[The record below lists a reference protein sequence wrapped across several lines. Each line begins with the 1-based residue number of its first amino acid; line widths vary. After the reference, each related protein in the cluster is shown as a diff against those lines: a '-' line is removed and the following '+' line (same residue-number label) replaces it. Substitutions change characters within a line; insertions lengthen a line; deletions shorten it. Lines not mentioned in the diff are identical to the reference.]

1 MKKVISKVMTAV
13 LLTTMVSIPIY
24 KNAYA
29 ETQATTTITA
39 ETEEKSSVSESI
51 FKTANYYASQ
61 ESLSEWQIPAMVR
74 TGKIT
79 EAQKEKALEKVK
91 ENIQNGYEYSSQM
104 AKDIFV
110 LSALGENPQEF
121 CDYDLVN
128 EMIKKGDYI
137 GSNNYEVWI
146 LSAAS
151 KGNYTID
158 DDNKEKLETI
168 YEDILACQSED
179 GGFAYYP
186 GGSWIDV
193 DMTGMA
199 LYAIASYGKNDDKTL
214 EAINKAKDYINNNK
228 DAEGKFS
235 NSNTTAMAIL
245 GLSSIGE
252 DVSSLVEDI
261 LTYQMED
268 GQFKWMHEEAEGN
281 YLATEQD
288 FYALVQSEAA
298 KNGADLFDFRNDWKL
313 EETPTIITPPEE
325 EKPSEDVNS
334 ETKTPET
341 VTPETTTPETTT
353 PNEEENSNGNNIS
366 QNDTNKNNTSNNNG
380 SPVDKT
386 SSSTKTGDNNNVGL
400 FFGISLISILGLA
413 ILTPKKKERGNG
425 ER

>member
-1 MKKVISKVMTAV
+1 MKKVISKVMAAV
-13 LLTTMVSIPIY
+13 LVTTMVSAPIY
-24 KNAYA
+24 KSVYA
-29 ETQATTTITA
+29 ETQTMSTITA
-39 ETEEKSSVSESI
+39 ETEKLSVAESI
-51 FKTANYYASQ
+51 FKTANYYATQ

-79 EAQKEKALEKVK
+79 EVQKEKALEKVK

-128 EMIKKGDYI
+128 EMIEKGDYI
-137 GSNNYEVWI
+137 GSCNYEVWI

-228 DAEGKFS
+228 DAEGKFN

-252 DVSSLVEDI
+252 DVSYLVEDI

-268 GQFKWMHEEAEGN
+268 GQFKWMHEEEGN

-313 EETPTIITPPEE
+313 EENPIIITPPEE
-325 EKPSEDVNS
+325 EKPSEDINS

-341 VTPETTTPETTT
+341 VTPETTTP
-353 PNEEENSNGNNIS
+353 NKEENSKGDDKVQNNNS
-366 QNDTNKNNTSNNNG
+366 SNNSSAINNN
-380 SPVDKT
+380 
-386 SSSTKTGDNNNVGL
+386 SSSTKTGDNNNAGL

-413 ILTPKKKERGNG
+413 ILAPKKKERGNG

>member
-1 MKKVISKVMTAV
+1 MKKVISKVMAAV
-13 LLTTMVSIPIY
+13 LVTTMVSAPIY
-24 KNAYA
+24 KSVYA
-29 ETQATTTITA
+29 ETQTMSTITA
-39 ETEEKSSVSESI
+39 ETEKLSVAESI
-51 FKTANYYASQ
+51 FKTANYYATQ

-79 EAQKEKALEKVK
+79 EVQKEKALEKVK

-128 EMIKKGDYI
+128 EMIEKGDYI
-137 GSNNYEVWI
+137 GSCNYEVWI

-228 DAEGKFS
+228 DAEGKFN

-252 DVSSLVEDI
+252 DVSYLVEDI

-268 GQFKWMHEEAEGN
+268 GQFKWMHEEEEGN

-313 EETPTIITPPEE
+313 EENPIIITPPEE
-325 EKPSEDVNS
+325 EKPSEDINS

-341 VTPETTTPETTT
+341 VTPETTTP
-353 PNEEENSNGNNIS
+353 NKEENSKGDDKVQNNNS
-366 QNDTNKNNTSNNNG
+366 SNNSSAINNN
-380 SPVDKT
+380 
-386 SSSTKTGDNNNVGL
+386 SSSTKTGDNNNAGL

-413 ILTPKKKERGNG
+413 ILAPKKKERGNG

>member
-1 MKKVISKVMTAV
+1 MKKVISKVMAAV
-13 LLTTMVSIPIY
+13 LVTTMVSAPIY
-24 KNAYA
+24 KNVYA
-29 ETQATTTITA
+29 ETQTMSTITA
-39 ETEEKSSVSESI
+39 ETEKSSVSESI

-128 EMIKKGDYI
+128 EMIGKGDYI
-137 GSNNYEVWI
+137 GSCNYEVWI

-168 YEDILACQSED
+168 YQDILACQSED

-228 DAEGKFS
+228 DEEGKFN

-341 VTPETTTPETTT
+341 VTPETTTP
-353 PNEEENSNGNNIS
+353 NEEENSNGNNTS

-386 SSSTKTGDNNNVGL
+386 SSSTKTGDNNNAGL
-400 FFGISLISILGLA
+400 YFGISLISILGLA
-413 ILTPKKKERGNG
+413 ILAPKKKERGNG

>member
-1 MKKVISKVMTAV
+1 VKKIISKVMAAALISTMISAPVYKNVYADTAEA
-13 LLTTMVSIPIY
+13 VSILETA
-24 KNAYA
+24 NA
-29 ETQATTTITA
+29 EQLVLS
-39 ETEEKSSVSESI
+39 KSI
-51 FKTANYYASQ
+51 FKTADYYATQ
-61 ESLSEWQIPAMVR
+61 ESLGEWQIPAMVR

-79 EAQKEKALEKVK
+79 ETQKEKALEKVK
-91 ENIQNGYEYSSQM
+91 GNIQNGYEYSSQM

-121 CDYDLVN
+121 CNYDLVN
-128 EMIKKGDYI
+128 EMLGKGDYI
-137 GSNNYEVWI
+137 GSCNYEVWI
-146 LSAAS
+146 LSAAT

-158 DDNKEKLETI
+158 EDNKVILETI
-168 YEDILACQSED
+168 YEDILACQNEN

-193 DMTGMA
+193 DITGMA
-199 LYAIASYGKNDDKTL
+199 LYALSSYNNDDKTL
-214 EAINKAKDYINNNK
+214 EAINKAKDYINSSK

-245 GLSSIGE
+245 GLSSVGE

-298 KNGADLFDFRNDWKL
+298 KNGADLFDFRNDWKM
-313 EETPTIITPPEE
+313 EETKE
-325 EKPSEDVNS
+325 PSEDVDS

-341 VTPETTTPETTT
+341 VTLETTTPETNT
-353 PNEEENSNGNNIS
+353 PNEEENSNGNNTN
-366 QNDTNKNNTSNNNG
+366 QNNTNKNNTSSTNNV
-380 SPVDKT
+380 SSVDKT
-386 SSSTKTGDNNNVGL
+386 SSATKTGDNNNVGL
-400 FFGISLISILGLA
+400 FFGMSLISMLGLA
-413 ILTPKKKERGNG
+413 ILSPKKKERGNG
-425 ER
+425 EK

>member
-1 MKKVISKVMTAV
+1 MKKIISKVMAAALISTMISAPVYKNVYADTAEA
-13 LLTTMVSIPIY
+13 VSILETA
-24 KNAYA
+24 NA
-29 ETQATTTITA
+29 EQLVLS
-39 ETEEKSSVSESI
+39 KSI
-51 FKTANYYASQ
+51 FKTADYYATQ
-61 ESLSEWQIPAMVR
+61 ESLGEWQIPAMVR

-91 ENIQNGYEYSSQM
+91 VNIQNGYEYSSQM

-121 CDYDLVN
+121 CNYDLVN
-128 EMIKKGDYI
+128 EMLGKGDYI
-137 GSNNYEVWI
+137 GSCNYEVWI
-146 LSAAS
+146 LSAAT

-158 DDNKEKLETI
+158 EGNKVILETI
-168 YEDILACQSED
+168 YEDILACQNEN

-193 DMTGMA
+193 DITGMA
-199 LYAIASYGKNDDKTL
+199 LYALSSYNNDDKTL
-214 EAINKAKDYINNNK
+214 EAINKAKDYINSSK

-245 GLSSIGE
+245 GLSSVGE

-298 KNGADLFDFRNDWKL
+298 KNGADLFDFRNDWKM
-313 EETPTIITPPEE
+313 EETKE
-325 EKPSEDVNS
+325 PSEDVDS

-341 VTPETTTPETTT
+341 VTLETTTPETNT
-353 PNEEENSNGNNIS
+353 PNEEENSNGNNTN
-366 QNDTNKNNTSNNNG
+366 QNNTNKNNTSSTNNG
-380 SPVDKT
+380 SSVDKT
-386 SSSTKTGDNNNVGL
+386 SSATKTGDNNNVGL
-400 FFGISLISILGLA
+400 FFGMSLISMLGLA
-413 ILTPKKKERGNG
+413 ILSPKKKERGNG
-425 ER
+425 EK

>member
-1 MKKVISKVMTAV
+1 MKKVISKVMAAV
-13 LLTTMVSIPIY
+13 LVTTMVSAPIY
-24 KNAYA
+24 KSVYA
-29 ETQATTTITA
+29 ETQTMSTITA
-39 ETEEKSSVSESI
+39 ETEKSSVSESI

-91 ENIQNGYEYSSQM
+91 ENIQNGYQYSSQM

-128 EMIKKGDYI
+128 EMIGKGDYI

-151 KGNYTID
+151 KGNYTIS

-168 YEDILACQSED
+168 YEDILACQNEN

-186 GGSWIDV
+186 GGDWIDV

-228 DAEGKFS
+228 DAEGKFN

-245 GLSSIGE
+245 GLSSIEE

-268 GQFKWMHEEAEGN
+268 GQFKWMHEETEGN

-313 EETPTIITPPEE
+313 EENPAIITPPEE
-325 EKPSEDVNS
+325 EKPSEDVES

-341 VTPETTTPETTT
+341 VTPETTTPEITT
-353 PNEEENSNGNNIS
+353 PNEEKNSNGNNTS
-366 QNDTNKNNTSNNNG
+366 QNDTNKNNTSNN
-380 SPVDKT
+380 SSSVDKT
-386 SSSTKTGDNNNVGL
+386 GSSTKTKDNNNLGL
-400 FFGISLISILGLA
+400 FFGMSLISMLGLA
-413 ILTPKKKERGNG
+413 IVASKKKERGNG

>member
-1 MKKVISKVMTAV
+1 MKKIISKVMAAALISTMISAPVYKNVYADTAEA
-13 LLTTMVSIPIY
+13 VSILETA
-24 KNAYA
+24 NA
-29 ETQATTTITA
+29 EQLVLS
-39 ETEEKSSVSESI
+39 KSI
-51 FKTANYYASQ
+51 FKTADYYATQ
-61 ESLSEWQIPAMVR
+61 ESLGEWQIPAMVR

-91 ENIQNGYEYSSQM
+91 GNIQNGYEYSSQM

-121 CDYDLVN
+121 CNYDLVN
-128 EMIKKGDYI
+128 EMLGKGDYI
-137 GSNNYEVWI
+137 GSCNYEVWI
-146 LSAAS
+146 LSAAT

-158 DDNKEKLETI
+158 EDNKVILETI
-168 YEDILACQSED
+168 YEDILACQNEN

-186 GGSWIDV
+186 GGSWMDV
-193 DMTGMA
+193 DITGMA
-199 LYAIASYGKNDDKTL
+199 LYALSSYNNDDKTL
-214 EAINKAKDYINNNK
+214 EAINKAKDYINSSK

-245 GLSSIGE
+245 GLSSVGE

-298 KNGADLFDFRNDWKL
+298 KNGADLFDFRNDWKM
-313 EETPTIITPPEE
+313 EETKE
-325 EKPSEDVNS
+325 PSEDVDS

-341 VTPETTTPETTT
+341 VTLETTTPETNT
-353 PNEEENSNGNNIS
+353 PNEEENSNGNNTN
-366 QNDTNKNNTSNNNG
+366 QNNTNKNNTSSTNNV
-380 SPVDKT
+380 SSVDKT
-386 SSSTKTGDNNNVGL
+386 SSATKTGDNNNVGL
-400 FFGISLISILGLA
+400 FFGMSLISMLGLA
-413 ILTPKKKERGNG
+413 ILSPKKKERGNG
-425 ER
+425 EK

>member
-1 MKKVISKVMTAV
+1 MKKVISKVMVAV
-13 LLTTMVSIPIY
+13 LVTTMVSAPIY
-24 KNAYA
+24 KNVYA
-29 ETQATTTITA
+29 ETQTMSTITA
-39 ETEEKSSVSESI
+39 ETEKSSVAESI
-51 FKTANYYASQ
+51 FKTANYYAAQ

-79 EAQKEKALEKVK
+79 EVQKEKALEKVK

-128 EMIKKGDYI
+128 EMIGKGDYI
-137 GSNNYEVWI
+137 GSCNYEVWI

-214 EAINKAKDYINNNK
+214 EVINKAKDYINNNK
-228 DAEGKFS
+228 DAEGKFN

-268 GQFKWMHEEAEGN
+268 GQFKWIHEEAEGN

-325 EKPSEDVNS
+325 EKPSEDVSS

-341 VTPETTTPETTT
+341 VTPETTTP
-353 PNEEENSNGNNIS
+353 NKEENSKGDDKVQNNNS
-366 QNDTNKNNTSNNNG
+366 SNNSSAINN
-380 SPVDKT
+380 S
-386 SSSTKTGDNNNVGL
+386 SSSTKTGDNNNAGL
-400 FFGISLISILGLA
+400 FFGISLISMLGLA
-413 ILTPKKKERGNG
+413 ILAPKKKERGNG

>member
-1 MKKVISKVMTAV
+1 MKKVISKVMVAV
-13 LLTTMVSIPIY
+13 LVTTMVSAPIY
-24 KNAYA
+24 KSVYA
-29 ETQATTTITA
+29 ETQTMSTITA
-39 ETEEKSSVSESI
+39 ETEKSSVSESI
-51 FKTANYYASQ
+51 FKTANYYATQ

-79 EAQKEKALEKVK
+79 EVQKEKALEKVK

-128 EMIKKGDYI
+128 EMIEKGDYI
-137 GSNNYEVWI
+137 GSCNYEVWI

-228 DAEGKFS
+228 DAEGKFN

-268 GQFKWMHEEAEGN
+268 GQFKWIHEEAEGN

-298 KNGADLFDFRNDWKL
+298 KNGADLFDFRNEWKL
-313 EETPTIITPPEE
+313 EENPTIITPPEE
-325 EKPSEDVNS
+325 EKPSEDVES

-341 VTPETTTPETTT
+341 VTPETTTPETTI
-353 PNEEENSNGNNIS
+353 PNEEKNSNGNNTS
-366 QNDTNKNNTSNNNG
+366 QNDTNKNNTSNNG
-380 SPVDKT
+380 SSVDKT
-386 SSSTKTGDNNNVGL
+386 GSSTKTKDNNNLGL
-400 FFGISLISILGLA
+400 FFGMSLISMLGLA
-413 ILTPKKKERGNG
+413 IVASKKKERGNG

>member
-1 MKKVISKVMTAV
+1 MKKIISKVMAAALISTMISAPVYKNVYADTAEA
-13 LLTTMVSIPIY
+13 VSILETA
-24 KNAYA
+24 NA
-29 ETQATTTITA
+29 EQLVLS
-39 ETEEKSSVSESI
+39 KSI
-51 FKTANYYASQ
+51 FKTADYYATQ
-61 ESLSEWQIPAMVR
+61 ESLGEWQIPAMVR

-91 ENIQNGYEYSSQM
+91 GNIQNGYEYSSQM

-121 CDYDLVN
+121 CNYDLVN
-128 EMIKKGDYI
+128 EMLGKGDYI
-137 GSNNYEVWI
+137 GSCNYEVWI
-146 LSAAS
+146 LSAAT

-158 DDNKEKLETI
+158 EDNKVILETI
-168 YEDILACQSED
+168 YEDILACQNEN

-193 DMTGMA
+193 DITGMA
-199 LYAIASYGKNDDKTL
+199 LYALSSYNNDDKTL
-214 EAINKAKDYINNNK
+214 EAINKAKDYINSSK

-245 GLSSIGE
+245 GLSSVGE

-298 KNGADLFDFRNDWKL
+298 KNGADLFDFRNDWKM
-313 EETPTIITPPEE
+313 EETKE
-325 EKPSEDVNS
+325 PSEDVDS

-341 VTPETTTPETTT
+341 VTLETTTPETNT
-353 PNEEENSNGNNIS
+353 PNEEENSNGNNTN
-366 QNDTNKNNTSNNNG
+366 QNNTNKNNTSSTNNG
-380 SPVDKT
+380 SSVDKT
-386 SSSTKTGDNNNVGL
+386 SSATKTGDNNNVGL
-400 FFGISLISILGLA
+400 FFGMSLISMLGLA
-413 ILTPKKKERGNG
+413 ILSPKKKERGNG
-425 ER
+425 EK

>member
-1 MKKVISKVMTAV
+1 MKKVISKVMVAV
-13 LLTTMVSIPIY
+13 LVTTMVSAPIY
-24 KNAYA
+24 KSVYA
-29 ETQATTTITA
+29 ETQTTSTITA
-39 ETEEKSSVSESI
+39 TTEKSSVSESI
-51 FKTANYYASQ
+51 FKTSNYYASQ

-91 ENIQNGYEYSSQM
+91 ENIQNGYQYSTQM
-104 AKDIFV
+104 AKDILV

-128 EMIKKGDYI
+128 EMLKKGDYI

-146 LSAAS
+146 LSAAV
-151 KGNYTID
+151 KGNYTIE

-168 YEDILACQSED
+168 YQDILSCQNED

-214 EAINKAKDYINNNK
+214 EAINKAKEYINNNK
-228 DAEGKFS
+228 DAEGKFN

-245 GLSSIGE
+245 GLSSVGE

-268 GQFKWMHEEAEGN
+268 GQFKWIHEEAEGN
-281 YLATEQD
+281 YLATEQA

-313 EETPTIITPPEE
+313 EENPTIITPPEE
-325 EKPSEDVNS
+325 EKPSEDVES

-341 VTPETTTPETTT
+341 VTPETTTPETTI
-353 PNEEENSNGNNIS
+353 PNEEENSNGNNTS

-380 SPVDKT
+380 SSVDK
-386 SSSTKTGDNNNVGL
+386 SGSSTKTKDNNNVGL
-400 FFGISLISILGLA
+400 FFGISLISMLGLA
-413 ILTPKKKERGNG
+413 IVAPKKKERGNG

>member
-1 MKKVISKVMTAV
+1 MKKVISKVMVAA
-13 LLTTMVSIPIY
+13 LISTMISAPVY
-24 KNAYA
+24 KNVYA
-29 ETQATTTITA
+29 DTTAQTISASETANA
-39 ETEEKSSVSESI
+39 EQSIVTESI
-51 FKTANYYASQ
+51 FKTADYYAKQ
-61 ESLSEWQIPAMVR
+61 ESLGEWQIPAMVR

-91 ENIQNGYEYSSQM
+91 ENIQNGYEYSTQM
-104 AKDIFV
+104 AKDILV

-121 CDYDLVN
+121 CNYDLVN
-128 EMIKKGDYI
+128 EMLEKGDYI
-137 GSNNYEVWI
+137 GSCNYEVWI
-146 LSAAS
+146 LSAAT

-158 DDNKEKLETI
+158 EGNKEILNRI
-168 YEDILACQSED
+168 YEDILACQNEN

-186 GGSWIDV
+186 GGDWIDV

-199 LYAIASYGKNDDKTL
+199 LYALSSYNDEKTL
-214 EAINKAKDYINNNK
+214 EVINKAKDYINSSK

-252 DVSSLVEDI
+252 DVSTLVEDI

-281 YLATEQD
+281 SLATEQD

-298 KNGADLFDFRNDWKL
+298 KNGADLFDFRNDWKM
-313 EETPTIITPPEE
+313 EEVKE
-325 EKPSEDVNS
+325 PSKDVDS

-353 PNEEENSNGNNIS
+353 PNEEENSNGNN
-366 QNDTNKNNTSNNNG
+366 TNKNNPSPNN
-380 SPVDKT
+380 SSSVDKT
-386 SSSTKTGDNNNVGL
+386 GSSTKTGDNNNINL
-400 FFGISLISILGLA
+400 FFKMSLISMLGLA
-413 ILTPKKKERGNG
+413 IVAPKKKERGNG

>member
-1 MKKVISKVMTAV
+1 MKKIISKVMAAALISTMISAPVYKNVYADTAEA
-13 LLTTMVSIPIY
+13 VSILETA
-24 KNAYA
+24 NA
-29 ETQATTTITA
+29 EQLVLS
-39 ETEEKSSVSESI
+39 KSI
-51 FKTANYYASQ
+51 FKTADYYATQ
-61 ESLSEWQIPAMVR
+61 ESLGEWQIPAMVR

-91 ENIQNGYEYSSQM
+91 GNIQNGYEYSSQM

-121 CDYDLVN
+121 CNYDLVN
-128 EMIKKGDYI
+128 EMLGKGDYI
-137 GSNNYEVWI
+137 GSCNYEVWI
-146 LSAAS
+146 LSAAT

-158 DDNKEKLETI
+158 EDNKVILETI
-168 YEDILACQSED
+168 YEDILACQNEN

-193 DMTGMA
+193 DITGMA
-199 LYAIASYGKNDDKTL
+199 LYALSSYNNDDKTL
-214 EAINKAKDYINNNK
+214 EVINKAKDYINSSK

-245 GLSSIGE
+245 GLSSVGE

-298 KNGADLFDFRNDWKL
+298 KNGADLFDFRNDWKM
-313 EETPTIITPPEE
+313 EETKE
-325 EKPSEDVNS
+325 PSEDVDS

-341 VTPETTTPETTT
+341 VTLETTTPETNT
-353 PNEEENSNGNNIS
+353 PNEEENSNGNNTN
-366 QNDTNKNNTSNNNG
+366 QNNTNKNNTSSTNNG
-380 SPVDKT
+380 SSVDKT
-386 SSSTKTGDNNNVGL
+386 SSATKTGDNNNVGL
-400 FFGISLISILGLA
+400 FFGMSLISMLGLA
-413 ILTPKKKERGNG
+413 ILSPKKKERGNG
-425 ER
+425 EK

>member
-1 MKKVISKVMTAV
+1 MKKVISKVMAAA
-13 LLTTMVSIPIY
+13 LISTMISAPVY
-24 KNAYA
+24 KNVYA
-29 ETQATTTITA
+29 DTTAQTISASETANA
-39 ETEEKSSVSESI
+39 EQSIVTESI
-51 FKTANYYASQ
+51 FKTADYYAKQ
-61 ESLSEWQIPAMVR
+61 ESLGEWQIPAMVR

-91 ENIQNGYEYSSQM
+91 ENIQNGYEYSTQM
-104 AKDIFV
+104 AKDILV

-121 CDYDLVN
+121 CNYDLVN
-128 EMIKKGDYI
+128 EMLEKGDYI
-137 GSNNYEVWI
+137 GSCNYEVWI
-146 LSAAS
+146 LSAAT

-158 DDNKEKLETI
+158 EGNKEILNRI
-168 YEDILACQSED
+168 YEDILACQNEN

-186 GGSWIDV
+186 GGDWIDV

-199 LYAIASYGKNDDKTL
+199 LYALSSYNDEKTL
-214 EAINKAKDYINNNK
+214 EVINKAKDYINSSK

-235 NSNTTAMAIL
+235 NSNTTAMAML

-252 DVSSLVEDI
+252 DVSTLVEDI

-281 YLATEQD
+281 SLATEQD

-298 KNGADLFDFRNDWKL
+298 KNGADLFDFRNDWKM
-313 EETPTIITPPEE
+313 EEVKE
-325 EKPSEDVNS
+325 PSKDVDS

-353 PNEEENSNGNNIS
+353 PNEEENSNGNN
-366 QNDTNKNNTSNNNG
+366 TNKNNPSPNN
-380 SPVDKT
+380 SSSVDKT
-386 SSSTKTGDNNNVGL
+386 GSSTKTGDNNNINL
-400 FFGISLISILGLA
+400 FFKMSLISMLGLA
-413 ILTPKKKERGNG
+413 IVAPKKKERGNG

>member
-1 MKKVISKVMTAV
+1 MKKVISKVMAAA
-13 LLTTMVSIPIY
+13 LISTMISAPVY
-24 KNAYA
+24 KNVYA
-29 ETQATTTITA
+29 DTTAQTISASETANA
-39 ETEEKSSVSESI
+39 EQSIVTESI
-51 FKTANYYASQ
+51 FKTADYYAKQ
-61 ESLSEWQIPAMVR
+61 EGLGEWQIPAMVR

-91 ENIQNGYEYSSQM
+91 ENIQNGYEYSTQM
-104 AKDIFV
+104 AKDILV

-121 CDYDLVN
+121 CNYDLVN
-128 EMIKKGDYI
+128 EMLEKGDYI
-137 GSNNYEVWI
+137 GSCNYEVWI
-146 LSAAS
+146 LSAAT

-158 DDNKEKLETI
+158 EGNKEILNRI
-168 YEDILACQSED
+168 YEDILACQNEN

-186 GGSWIDV
+186 GGDWIDV

-199 LYAIASYGKNDDKTL
+199 LYALSSYNNDEKTL
-214 EAINKAKDYINNNK
+214 EVINKAKDYINSSK

-281 YLATEQD
+281 SLATEQD
-288 FYALVQSEAA
+288 
-298 KNGADLFDFRNDWKL
+298 LFDYRNDWKM
-313 EETPTIITPPEE
+313 EGVKE
-325 EKPSEDVNS
+325 PSKDVDS

-341 VTPETTTPETTT
+341 VTPETTT
-353 PNEEENSNGNNIS
+353 PNEEENSNGNN
-366 QNDTNKNNTSNNNG
+366 TNKNNPSPNN
-380 SPVDKT
+380 SSSVDKT
-386 SSSTKTGDNNNVGL
+386 GSSTKTGDNNNINL
-400 FFGISLISILGLA
+400 FFKMSLISMLGLA
-413 ILTPKKKERGNG
+413 IVAPKKKERGNG

>member
-1 MKKVISKVMTAV
+1 MKKIISKVMAAV
-13 LLTTMVSIPIY
+13 LISTMISAPVYKNVYADTAEAVSILETA
-24 KNAYA
+24 NA
-29 ETQATTTITA
+29 EQLVLS
-39 ETEEKSSVSESI
+39 KSI
-51 FKTANYYASQ
+51 FKTADYYATQ
-61 ESLSEWQIPAMVR
+61 ESLGEWQIPAMVR

-91 ENIQNGYEYSSQM
+91 GNIQNGYEYSSQM

-121 CDYDLVN
+121 CNYDLVN
-128 EMIKKGDYI
+128 EMLGKGDYI
-137 GSNNYEVWI
+137 GSCNYEVWI
-146 LSAAS
+146 LSAAT

-158 DDNKEKLETI
+158 EGNKVILETI
-168 YEDILACQSED
+168 YEDILACQNEN

-193 DMTGMA
+193 DITGMA
-199 LYAIASYGKNDDKTL
+199 LYALSSYNNDDKTL
-214 EAINKAKDYINNNK
+214 EAINKAKDYINSSK

-245 GLSSIGE
+245 GLSSVGE

-298 KNGADLFDFRNDWKL
+298 KNGADLFDFRNDWKM
-313 EETPTIITPPEE
+313 EETKE
-325 EKPSEDVNS
+325 PSEDVDS

-341 VTPETTTPETTT
+341 VTLETTTPETNT
-353 PNEEENSNGNNIS
+353 PNEEENSNGNNTN
-366 QNDTNKNNTSNNNG
+366 QNNTNKNNTSSTNNG
-380 SPVDKT
+380 SSVDKT
-386 SSSTKTGDNNNVGL
+386 SSATKTGDNNNVGL
-400 FFGISLISILGLA
+400 FFGMSLISMLGLA
-413 ILTPKKKERGNG
+413 ILSPKKKERGNG
-425 ER
+425 EK

>member
-1 MKKVISKVMTAV
+1 MKKIISKVMAAALISTMISAPVYKNVYADTAEA
-13 LLTTMVSIPIY
+13 VSILETA
-24 KNAYA
+24 NA
-29 ETQATTTITA
+29 EQLVLS
-39 ETEEKSSVSESI
+39 KSI
-51 FKTANYYASQ
+51 FKTADYYATQ
-61 ESLSEWQIPAMVR
+61 ESLGEWQIPAMVR

-79 EAQKEKALEKVK
+79 ETQKEKALEKVK
-91 ENIQNGYEYSSQM
+91 GNIQNGYEYSSQM

-121 CDYDLVN
+121 CNYDLVN
-128 EMIKKGDYI
+128 EMLGKGDYI
-137 GSNNYEVWI
+137 GSCNYEVWI
-146 LSAAS
+146 LSAAT

-158 DDNKEKLETI
+158 EDNKVILETI
-168 YEDILACQSED
+168 YEDILACQNEN

-193 DMTGMA
+193 DITGMA
-199 LYAIASYGKNDDKTL
+199 LYALSSYNNDDKTL
-214 EAINKAKDYINNNK
+214 EAINKAKDYINSSK

-245 GLSSIGE
+245 GLSSVGE

-298 KNGADLFDFRNDWKL
+298 KNGADLFDFRNDWKMK
-313 EETPTIITPPEE
+313 ETKE
-325 EKPSEDVNS
+325 PSEDVDS

-341 VTPETTTPETTT
+341 VTLETTTPETNT
-353 PNEEENSNGNNIS
+353 PNEEENSNGNNTN
-366 QNDTNKNNTSNNNG
+366 QNNTNKNNTSSTNNV
-380 SPVDKT
+380 SSVDKT
-386 SSSTKTGDNNNVGL
+386 SSATKTGDNNNVGL
-400 FFGISLISILGLA
+400 FFGMSLISMLGLA
-413 ILTPKKKERGNG
+413 ILSPKKKERGNG
-425 ER
+425 EK

>member
-1 MKKVISKVMTAV
+1 MKKIISKVMAAALISTMISAPVYKNVYADTAEA
-13 LLTTMVSIPIY
+13 VSILETA
-24 KNAYA
+24 NAD
-29 ETQATTTITA
+29 QLVLS
-39 ETEEKSSVSESI
+39 KSI
-51 FKTANYYASQ
+51 FKTADYYATQ
-61 ESLSEWQIPAMVR
+61 ESLGEWQIPAMVR

-91 ENIQNGYEYSSQM
+91 VNIQNGYEYSSQM

-121 CDYDLVN
+121 CNYDLVN
-128 EMIKKGDYI
+128 EMLGKGDYI
-137 GSNNYEVWI
+137 GSCNYEVWI
-146 LSAAS
+146 LSAAT

-158 DDNKEKLETI
+158 EGNKVILETI
-168 YEDILACQSED
+168 YEDILACQNEN

-193 DMTGMA
+193 DITGMA
-199 LYAIASYGKNDDKTL
+199 LYALSSYNNDDKTL
-214 EAINKAKDYINNNK
+214 EAINKAKDYINSSK

-245 GLSSIGE
+245 GLSSVGE

-298 KNGADLFDFRNDWKL
+298 KNGADLFDFRNDWKM
-313 EETPTIITPPEE
+313 EETKE
-325 EKPSEDVNS
+325 PSEDVDS

-341 VTPETTTPETTT
+341 VTLETTTPETNT
-353 PNEEENSNGNNIS
+353 PNEEENSNGNNTN
-366 QNDTNKNNTSNNNG
+366 QNNTNKNNTSSTNNG
-380 SPVDKT
+380 SSVDKT
-386 SSSTKTGDNNNVGL
+386 SSATKTGDNNNVGL
-400 FFGISLISILGLA
+400 FFGMSLISMLGLA
-413 ILTPKKKERGNG
+413 ILSPKKKERGNG
-425 ER
+425 EK

>member
-1 MKKVISKVMTAV
+1 MKKVISKVMAAA
-13 LLTTMVSIPIY
+13 LISTMISAPVY
-24 KNAYA
+24 KNVYA
-29 ETQATTTITA
+29 DTTAQTISASETANA
-39 ETEEKSSVSESI
+39 EQSIVTESI
-51 FKTANYYASQ
+51 FKTADYYAKQ
-61 ESLSEWQIPAMVR
+61 EGLGEWQIPAMVR

-91 ENIQNGYEYSSQM
+91 ENIQKGYEYSTQM
-104 AKDIFV
+104 AKDILV

-121 CDYDLVN
+121 CNYDLVN
-128 EMIKKGDYI
+128 EMLEKGDYI
-137 GSNNYEVWI
+137 GSCNYEVWI
-146 LSAAS
+146 LSAAT
-151 KGNYTID
+151 KGNYTLGGKCIL
-158 DDNKEKLETI
+158 NIKEILNRI
-168 YEDILACQSED
+168 YEDILACQNEN

-186 GGSWIDV
+186 GGDWIDV

-199 LYAIASYGKNDDKTL
+199 LYALSSYNNDEKTL
-214 EAINKAKDYINNNK
+214 EVINKAKDYINSSK

-281 YLATEQD
+281 SLATEQD

-298 KNGADLFDFRNDWKL
+298 KNGADLFDFRNDWKM
-313 EETPTIITPPEE
+313 EGVKE
-325 EKPSEDVNS
+325 PSKDVDS

-341 VTPETTTPETTT
+341 VTPETTT
-353 PNEEENSNGNNIS
+353 PNEEENSNGNN
-366 QNDTNKNNTSNNNG
+366 TNKNNPSPNN
-380 SPVDKT
+380 SSSVDKT
-386 SSSTKTGDNNNVGL
+386 GSSTKTGDNNNINL
-400 FFGISLISILGLA
+400 FFKMSLISMLGLA
-413 ILTPKKKERGNG
+413 IVAPKKKERGNG

>member
-1 MKKVISKVMTAV
+1 MKKIISKVMAAALISTMISAPVYKNVYADTAEA
-13 LLTTMVSIPIY
+13 VSILETA
-24 KNAYA
+24 NA
-29 ETQATTTITA
+29 EQLVLS
-39 ETEEKSSVSESI
+39 KSI
-51 FKTANYYASQ
+51 FKTADYYATQ
-61 ESLSEWQIPAMVR
+61 ESLGEWQIPAMVR

-91 ENIQNGYEYSSQM
+91 GNIQNGYEYSSQM

-121 CDYDLVN
+121 CNYDLVN
-128 EMIKKGDYI
+128 EMLGKGDYI
-137 GSNNYEVWI
+137 GSCNYEVWI
-146 LSAAS
+146 LSAAT

-158 DDNKEKLETI
+158 EDNKVILETI
-168 YEDILACQSED
+168 YEDILACQNEN

-186 GGSWIDV
+186 GGSWMDV
-193 DMTGMA
+193 DITGMA
-199 LYAIASYGKNDDKTL
+199 LYALSSYNNDDKTL
-214 EAINKAKDYINNNK
+214 EAINKAKDYINSSK

-245 GLSSIGE
+245 GLSSVGE

-298 KNGADLFDFRNDWKL
+298 KNGADLFDFRNDWKM
-313 EETPTIITPPEE
+313 EETKE
-325 EKPSEDVNS
+325 PSEDVDS

-341 VTPETTTPETTT
+341 VTLETTTPETNT
-353 PNEEENSNGNNIS
+353 PNEEENSNGNNTN
-366 QNDTNKNNTSNNNG
+366 QNNTNKNNTSSTNNG
-380 SPVDKT
+380 SSVDKT
-386 SSSTKTGDNNNVGL
+386 SSATKTGDNNNVGL
-400 FFGISLISILGLA
+400 FFGMSLISMLGLA
-413 ILTPKKKERGNG
+413 ILSPKKKERGNG
-425 ER
+425 EK

>member
-1 MKKVISKVMTAV
+1 MKKIISKVMAAV
-13 LLTTMVSIPIY
+13 LITTMVSAPIY
-24 KNAYA
+24 KNVYA
-29 ETQATTTITA
+29 ETQTMSTITDEA
-39 ETEEKSSVSESI
+39 EKSSVSESI

-91 ENIQNGYEYSSQM
+91 ENILNGYEYSSQM

-128 EMIKKGDYI
+128 EMIEKGDYI

-146 LSAAS
+146 LSAAI

-168 YEDILACQSED
+168 YEDILACQNED

-252 DVSSLVEDI
+252 DVSNLVEDI

-298 KNGADLFDFRNDWKL
+298 KAGADLFDFRNDWKL
-313 EETPTIITPPEE
+313 EENPTIITPPEE

-341 VTPETTTPETTT
+341 TT
-353 PNEEENSNGNNIS
+353 PNKEENSNSNNTS
-366 QNDTNKNNTSNNNG
+366 KDDTNKDNTSSNNNG
-380 SPVDKT
+380 SSVDKT
-386 SSSTKTGDNNNVGL
+386 GSSTKTGDNNNINL
-400 FFGISLISILGLA
+400 FFGMSLISMLGLA
-413 ILTPKKKERGNG
+413 IVAPKKKERENG

>member
-1 MKKVISKVMTAV
+1 MKKIISKVMAAALISTMISAPVYKNVYADTAEA
-13 LLTTMVSIPIY
+13 VSILETA
-24 KNAYA
+24 NA
-29 ETQATTTITA
+29 EQLVLS
-39 ETEEKSSVSESI
+39 KSI
-51 FKTANYYASQ
+51 FKTADYYATQ
-61 ESLSEWQIPAMVR
+61 ESLGEWQIPAMVR

-79 EAQKEKALEKVK
+79 ETQKEKALEKVK
-91 ENIQNGYEYSSQM
+91 GNIQNGYEYSSQM

-121 CDYDLVN
+121 CNYDLVN
-128 EMIKKGDYI
+128 EMLGKGDYI
-137 GSNNYEVWI
+137 GSCNYEVWI
-146 LSAAS
+146 LSAAT

-158 DDNKEKLETI
+158 EDNKVILETI
-168 YEDILACQSED
+168 YEDILACQNEN

-193 DMTGMA
+193 DITGMA
-199 LYAIASYGKNDDKTL
+199 LYALSSYNNDDKTL
-214 EAINKAKDYINNNK
+214 EAINKAKDYINSSK

-245 GLSSIGE
+245 GLSSVGE

-298 KNGADLFDFRNDWKL
+298 KNGADLFDFRNDWKM
-313 EETPTIITPPEE
+313 EETKE
-325 EKPSEDVNS
+325 PSEDVDS

-341 VTPETTTPETTT
+341 VTLETTTPETNT
-353 PNEEENSNGNNIS
+353 PNEEENSNGNNTN
-366 QNDTNKNNTSNNNG
+366 QNNTNKNNTSSTNNV
-380 SPVDKT
+380 SSVDKT
-386 SSSTKTGDNNNVGL
+386 SSATKTGDNNNVGL
-400 FFGISLISILGLA
+400 FFGMSLISMLGLA
-413 ILTPKKKERGNG
+413 ILSPKKKERGNG
-425 ER
+425 EK

>member
-1 MKKVISKVMTAV
+1 MKKVISKVMAAA
-13 LLTTMVSIPIY
+13 LISTMISAPVY
-24 KNAYA
+24 KNVYA
-29 ETQATTTITA
+29 DTTAQTISASETANA
-39 ETEEKSSVSESI
+39 EQSIVTESI
-51 FKTANYYASQ
+51 FKTADYYAKQ
-61 ESLSEWQIPAMVR
+61 EGLGEWQIPAMVR

-91 ENIQNGYEYSSQM
+91 ENIQNGYGYSTQM
-104 AKDIFV
+104 AKDILV

-121 CDYDLVN
+121 CNYDLVN
-128 EMIKKGDYI
+128 EMLEKGDYI
-137 GSNNYEVWI
+137 GSCNYEVWI
-146 LSAAS
+146 LSAAT

-158 DDNKEKLETI
+158 EGNKEILNRI
-168 YEDILACQSED
+168 YEDILACQNEN

-186 GGSWIDV
+186 GGDWIDV

-199 LYAIASYGKNDDKTL
+199 LYALSSYNNDEKNL
-214 EAINKAKDYINNNK
+214 EVINKAKDYINSSK

-252 DVSSLVEDI
+252 DVSTLVEDI

-281 YLATEQD
+281 SLATEQD

-298 KNGADLFDFRNDWKL
+298 KNGADLFDFRNDWKM
-313 EETPTIITPPEE
+313 EEVKE
-325 EKPSEDVNS
+325 PSKDVDS

-353 PNEEENSNGNNIS
+353 PNEEENSNGNN
-366 QNDTNKNNTSNNNG
+366 TNKNNTSSNN
-380 SPVDKT
+380 SSSVDKT
-386 SSSTKTGDNNNVGL
+386 GSSTKTEDNNNINL
-400 FFGISLISILGLA
+400 FFKMSLISMLGLA
-413 ILTPKKKERGNG
+413 IVAPKKKERGNG